1 MKNVFGY
8 PYSKTEDMPCDG
20 ARFITN
26 RADAAL
32 KRKLTMFSAK
42 RLRPA
47 ARQACPVGFRR

>member
-1 MKNVFGY
+1 MINVFGY

-32 KRKLTMFSAK
+32 KKESA
-42 RLRPA
+42 
-47 ARQACPVGFRR
+47 